1 MKNASLIATAL
12 VATAAISYVVFRF
25 ALALA

>member
-1 MKNASLIATAL
+1 MKNAPLIVTSL
-12 VATAAISYVVFRF
+12 VATAAISYVVVQF